1 MGHLDSH
8 CHFDAPEFDSDRA
21 LVAARAL
28 EAGVSE
34 LVLPGVGVEWFE
46 RSLVPA
52 HGLRLHRAAGLHPFY
67 DHPPDALERLARAL
81 SSGAFVAVGE
91 TGLDKRRRN
100 GESSALCA
108 AQLDLAQAHGL
119 PVILHVVHAH
129 EDLIALLKARPGL
142 TGLVHAFAGPWELAR
157 RYLDLGF
164 KLGIGG
170 IATWPTARK
179 LQGAVERCPADGY
192 VLETDAPD
200 LSPEWRRG
208 ERNEPREIGAI
219 AQAVARLRGE
229 EPEAVLASSDA
240 NGRAVF
246 QLKVK

>member
-1 MGHLDSH
+1 MPHLDSH
-8 CHFDAPEFDSDRA
+8 CHFDAPEFDADRA
-21 LVAARAL
+21 DVAARAL
-28 EAGVSE
+28 EAGVGD

-67 DHPPDALERLARAL
+67 AHPPDALERLERAVQ
-81 SSGAFVAVGE
+81 SGEFVAVGE
-91 TGLDKRRRN
+91 TGLDKRHRN
-100 GESSALCA
+100 PDAAELCA

-142 TGLVHAFAGPWELAR
+142 RGVVHAFAGPWELGK
-157 RYLDLGF
+157 RYVDLGF

-170 IATWPTARK
+170 IATWETARK
-179 LQGAVERCPADGY
+179 LRTTVARCPADGY

-208 ERNEPREIGAI
+208 ERNEPSEIGAI
-219 AQAVARLRGE
+219 ARAVASIRGE
-229 EPEAVLASSDA
+229 EPQAVLACSDA

-246 QLKVK
+246 QLED

>member
-8 CHFDAPEFDSDRA
+8 CHFDAPEFDADRA
-21 LVAARAL
+21 DVAARAL
-28 EAGVSE
+28 EAGVGE

-46 RSLVPA
+46 RAPVSA

-67 DHPPDALERLARAL
+67 DHPPDALERLARAVA
-81 SSGAFVAVGE
+81 SGEFVAIGE
-91 TGLDKRRRN
+91 TGLDKRRRHADS
-100 GESSALCA
+100 EALCA
-108 AQLDLAQAHGL
+108 AQLDLALAYGL

-142 TGLVHAFAGPWELAR
+142 TGVVHAFAGPWELAR

-179 LQGAVERCPADGY
+179 LQGAVARCPADGY

-208 ERNEPREIGAI
+208 ERNEPREIEAI
-219 AQAVARLRGE
+219 ARVVARLRGE
-229 EPEAVLASSDA
+229 EPASVLACSDA

-246 QLKVK
+246 RLKD

>member
-8 CHFDAPEFDSDRA
+8 CHFDAPEFDADRDG
-21 LVAARAL
+21 VAVRAL
-28 EAGVSE
+28 EAGVDE
-34 LVLPGVGVEWFE
+34 LVLPGVGIEWFE

-52 HGLRLHRAAGLHPFY
+52 HGLRLHRAAGLHPY
-67 DHPPDALERLARAL
+67 YEHPADALDRLERAL
-81 SSGAFVAVGE
+81 GSGEFVAVGE
-91 TGLDKRRRN
+91 TGLDKRRPN
-100 GESSALCA
+100 PEANALCA

-129 EDLIALLKARPGL
+129 EDLLALLRERPGL
-142 TGLVHAFAGPWELAR
+142 TGVVHAFAGPWELAR

-170 IATWPTARK
+170 ILTWPTARK
-179 LQGAVERCPADGY
+179 LRGTVERCPTDGY

-208 ERNEPREIGAI
+208 ERNEPGEIGAI
-219 AQAVARLRGE
+219 AREVARLRGKD
-229 EPEAVLASSDA
+229 PSAVLASSDA

-246 QLKVK
+246 QLT

>member
-1 MGHLDSH
+1 
-8 CHFDAPEFDSDRA
+8 
-21 LVAARAL
+21 
-28 EAGVSE
+28 
-34 LVLPGVGVEWFE
+34 
-46 RSLVPA
+46 
-52 HGLRLHRAAGLHPFY
+52 
-67 DHPPDALERLARAL
+67 
-81 SSGAFVAVGE
+81 
-91 TGLDKRRRN
+91 
-100 GESSALCA
+100 
-108 AQLDLAQAHGL
+108 
-119 PVILHVVHAH
+119 